1 MWQRQGQVKSLLLA
15 FLLVFLAGVAVTV
28 GFFHINHASAEP
40 QSVYENALQTDEG
53 GATVNTAFL
62 PGLNPST
69 IADIVEKSGP
79 AVVRI
84 DTFSKTQVSNP
95 FFNDPFFRQFFGDQ
109 FDFGPQERRGLGSGF
124 IISADGYI
132 LTNQHVISGAQQV
145 KVTVVNYDKPF
156 DARVVGA
163 DSALDL
169 AVLKID
175 AGQPLPY
182 LKLGDAEKVRVGEW
196 AIAIGN
202 PSGLD
207 HTVTVGVISA
217 KGRPIDVQDRHYENL
232 LQTDASI
239 NPGNS
244 GGPLLNLRGEV
255 IGINTAVNAAAQGI
269 GFAIPSSTVQPV
281 LNDLMTKGKISRPWL
296 GVYLG
301 NLTPDVADILGYQS
315 SEGAI
320 ISEVVAGAPAARAG
334 LQKYDIIV
342 KVNGQNI
349 KDANDLVNR
358 IQGFKIG
365 EQVELEVFRRG
376 ETLNVNVVLGEKPAD

>member
-1 MWQRQGQVKSLLLA
+1 MWRRQGQVKSLVLA
-15 FLLVFLAGVAVTV
+15 FLLVFLTGVVLTV
-28 GFFHINHASAEP
+28 GFFQIRGATAEP
-40 QSVYENALQTDEG
+40 QPMHENLPPANQQVAD
-53 GATVNTAFL
+53 NIL
-62 PGLNPST
+62 PGVGHQT
-69 IADIVEKSGP
+69 VADIVARSGP

-84 DTFSKTQVSNP
+84 DTISETQVSSP
-95 FFNDPFFRQFFGDQ
+95 FNDPFFRQFFGD
-109 FDFGPQERRGLGSGF
+109 DFYSGPKEQRGLGSGF

-132 LTNQHVISGAQQV
+132 LTNQHVISNAKQV
-145 KVTVVNYDKPF
+145 KVTVVDYDQAF
-156 DARVVGA
+156 DARVIGT

-169 AVLKID
+169 AVLKIST
-175 AGQPLPY
+175 GKPLPY

-207 HTVTVGVISA
+207 HSVTVGVISA

-281 LNDLMTKGKISRPWL
+281 LNDLMTKGKIVRPWI

-301 NLTPDVADILGYQS
+301 QVTPDVADILGYQGK
-315 SEGAI
+315 EGAI
-320 ISEVVAGAPAARAG
+320 ITEIVSGAPAARAG
-334 LQKYDIIV
+334 LKKYDIIV
-342 KVNGQNI
+342 KVNGQGV
-349 KDANDLVNR
+349 KDANELVNK
-358 IQGFKIG
+358 IQGLKIG
-365 EQVELEVFRRG
+365 ERVQLEIFRRG
-376 ETLNVNVVLGEKPAD
+376 ETLSVGVALGEKPAQ